1 MVGEL
6 QMVYDISERFS
17 FRGWDIKKWISG
29 NANSIKI
36 IVGAVVA
43 LSVANPELIPFSLTA
58 GAGAI
63 VVKALLDIVNYWS
76 VEVDN
81 SE

>member
-1 MVGEL
+1 MVTN
-6 QMVYDISERFS
+6 VSERFS
-17 FRGWDIKKWISG
+17 FEGWNLKKWIGG
-29 NANSIKI
+29 NAQSIKI
-36 IVGAVVA
+36 IVGAAVA

-63 VVKALLDIVNYWS
+63 IVKALLDVVHYWS